1 MGRLAC
7 EVVERMRTRH
17 AGLAPALE
25 YAIVDSL
32 ALPMATGTVDAV
44 LDKGMYD
51 AFKVKQKEQMLE
63 EVSRVL
69 KPGGLYF
76 CITFTSPKLAFEF
89 KPATALREYGLV
101 MESVELPDAID
112 YGTRVPM
119 YLFSGTRQESH
130 GAEL

>member
-32 ALPMATGTVDAV
+32 ALPMANGTVDAV

-63 EVSRVL
+63 EVSSQAQTQ
-69 KPGGLYF
+69 P
-76 CITFTSPKLAFEF
+76 CNCW
-89 KPATALREYGLV
+89 
-101 MESVELPDAID
+101 
-112 YGTRVPM
+112 
-119 YLFSGTRQESH
+119 
-130 GAEL
+130 